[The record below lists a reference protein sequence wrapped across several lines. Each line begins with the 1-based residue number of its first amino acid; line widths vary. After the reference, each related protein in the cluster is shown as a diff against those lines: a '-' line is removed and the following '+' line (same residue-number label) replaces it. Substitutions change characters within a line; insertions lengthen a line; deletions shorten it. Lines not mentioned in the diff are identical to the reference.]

1 MMSPVEFLRNRFGL
15 PEEWLQGLETVT
27 EQATVFIGT
36 SEVIRFNAV
45 KPLRRGLRL
54 CRIFPHS
61 VKPTTFAMQLLGRE
75 ATANQIEVDEQQAK
89 QLING
94 GTVETAADVENGFVL
109 ISWRSFII
117 GVGIYK
123 RPVLKSC
130 IPRFRPVD

>member
-1 MMSPVEFLRNRFGL
+1 MSPVEFLRNRFGL

-36 SEVIRFNAV
+36 PEVIRFNVV

-61 VKPTTFAMQLLGRE
+61 VKPTTFAMQLLGRK

>member
-1 MMSPVEFLRNRFGL
+1 MSPVEFLRNRFGL

-36 SEVIRFNAV
+36 PEVIRFNAV

-61 VKPTTFAMQLLGRE
+61 VKPTTFAMQLLGRK

>member
-1 MMSPVEFLRNRFGL
+1 MMSPVDFLRNRFSL

-36 SEVIRFNAV
+36 PEVIRFNAV

-61 VKPTTFAMQLLGRE
+61 VKPTTFAMQLLGRK

>member
-36 SEVIRFNAV
+36 PEVIRFNAV

-61 VKPTTFAMQLLGRE
+61 VKPTTFAMQLLGRK

>member
-1 MMSPVEFLRNRFGL
+1 MSPVEFLRNRFGL

>member
-1 MMSPVEFLRNRFGL
+1 MSPVEFLRNRFGL
-15 PEEWLQGLETVT
+15 PEEWLQGLETIT

-36 SEVIRFNAV
+36 PEVIRFNAV

-61 VKPTTFAMQLLGRE
+61 IKPTTFAMQLLGRE

-94 GTVETAADVENGFVL
+94 GTVEIAADVENGFVL

>member
-1 MMSPVEFLRNRFGL
+1 MSPADFLRKRFGL
-15 PEEWLQGLETVT
+15 SEEWLQGLETIT
-27 EQATVFIGT
+27 EQATVFVGT
-36 SEVIRFNAV
+36 PDVIRFNAV

-61 VKPTTFAMQLLGRE
+61 VKPTTFAMQLLGR
-75 ATANQIEVDEQQAK
+75 AAVANRIEVDEQQAK
-89 QLING
+89 LLING
-94 GTVETAADVENGFVL
+94 GTIEVDVDVENGFVL